1 MTRRGQDKTIFKFV
15 LSLKKNSNPLIH
27 DKTYLIMKFLKEK
40 LY

>member
-15 LSLKKNSNPLIH
+15 LNLKKKSNSLIH
-27 DKTYLIMKFLKEK
+27 DKTCLVMKFLKEK